1 MLQAQDSGV
10 YECQVSSTP
19 VTSHTVILRVAGNL
33 ANTLT
38 VMGNISVKCFSINTG
53 VYNTKYIVIG
63 RVAVRD
69 LEDKEEDDELLS
81 LCYPIE

>member
-19 VTSHTVILRVAGNL
+19 VTSHTVFLRVAGNL
-33 ANTLT
+33 DTLT
-38 VMGNISVKCFSINTG
+38 VMGNISVKCFLINTG

>member
-33 ANTLT
+33 DNLT
-38 VMGNISVKCFSINTG
+38 VVGNISVRFFLINTG
-53 VYNTKYIVIG
+53 VYIVQYKVHCNWPG
-63 RVAVRD
+63 GCEGSRR
-69 LEDKEEDDELLS
+69 
-81 LCYPIE
+81 

>member
-1 MLQAQDSGV
+1 M
-10 YECQVSSTP
+10 
-19 VTSHTVILRVAGNL
+19 
-33 ANTLT
+33 
-38 VMGNISVKCFSINTG
+38 
-53 VYNTKYIVIG
+53 YNTKCIVIG